1 MYVHVLYRSTIVEDD
16 LDCNNPDER
25 PRDGM
30 QEDDPRVS
38 YEKGK

>member
-1 MYVHVLYRSTIVEDD
+1 MYVHVLYRSTIVED

-25 PRDGM
+25 SRDGM